1 MSKEKENILIPC
13 SFGIFLLM
21 CSLLCV
27 IFLGT
32 SYLIPDEPYTDLS
45 SLFGS
50 AALAL
55 VVSSIFGGYLVSYG
69 LKAILQCPD
78 VAESGTQD

>member
-1 MSKEKENILIPC
+1 MSKEKENVLIPC

-21 CSLLCV
+21 CALLCV

-32 SYLIPDEPYTDLS
+32 SYLIPDDPYTELS

-55 VVSSIFGGYLVSYG
+55 VVSSIIGGYLLSYG
-69 LKAILQCPD
+69 LKEIFLCPD
-78 VAESGTQD
+78 AAESGTQD